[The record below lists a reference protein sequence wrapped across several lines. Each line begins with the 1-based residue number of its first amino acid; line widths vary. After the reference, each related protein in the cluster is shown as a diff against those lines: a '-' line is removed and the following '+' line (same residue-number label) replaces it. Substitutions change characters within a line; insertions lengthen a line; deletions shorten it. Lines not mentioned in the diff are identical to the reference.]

1 VRGKFIRAVQQS
13 MLRGALVAVA
23 GFGLSLA
30 LGAGAFWLAG
40 TSASAVAGSIAGAVP
55 DSTPTEL
62 RSATIPTRTVV
73 DEAVSVVLVNERA
86 LEASRLAEAEATT
99 EIPLIAVPVAAATQA
114 VVAAPAPAQASALA
128 PGERVTASLSF
139 YYCEP
144 GVKGLHPGDGGGF
157 CGVMRD
163 GSVVYPGAAACDY
176 AYLGQQ
182 FRIVGDPLDRVY
194 RCADTGSAVHGMHR
208 DIWFYNSDE
217 GWDWQHVVGQSVV
230 IEILP

>member
-1 VRGKFIRAVQQS
+1 MRGKFIRAVQQS

-40 TSASAVAGSIAGAVP
+40 TSASAVAGSIAGALP
-55 DSTPTEL
+55 DSTLTEL
-62 RSATIPTRTVV
+62 RSATIPTRTVM

-86 LEASRLAEAEATT
+86 LEASRLAEAEASA
-99 EIPLIAVPVAAATQA
+99 ELPLMAVPVVAATQA
-114 VVAAPAPAQASALA
+114 VVAAPSAAPALA
-128 PGERVTASLSF
+128 PGDRVNASLSF

-163 GSVVYPGAAACDY
+163 GSVVYAGAAACDY

>member
-1 VRGKFIRAVQQS
+1 MRGKFIRAVQQS